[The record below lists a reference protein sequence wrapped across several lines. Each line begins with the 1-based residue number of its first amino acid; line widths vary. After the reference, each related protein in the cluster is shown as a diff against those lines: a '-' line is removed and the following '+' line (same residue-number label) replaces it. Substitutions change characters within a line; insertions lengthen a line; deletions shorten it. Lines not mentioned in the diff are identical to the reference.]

1 MEKLINQKKS
11 GQSLVEMVVAVS
23 ISALIIVALLI
34 GAVIGTRNVQFS
46 RNQSRAME
54 LNRELSEWLRAEKKS
69 GWSRLWSYGSGGEG
83 ITYCF
88 SDLSFGQASSC
99 SALDLEGIKIDGK
112 FFREGVLKQ
121 EGVDKLKITITTSWQ
136 DPMGEH
142 NETIT
147 TYLTKY

>member
-1 MEKLINQKKS
+1 MVKLINQKKT
-11 GQSLVEMVVAVS
+11 GQSLVELVVAVS

-34 GAVIGTRNVQFS
+34 GAVVGVRNVQFS

-54 LNRELSEWLRAEKKS
+54 LNREASEWLRTERKL
-69 GWSRLWSYGSGGEG
+69 GWSQLWAWGSTSGT
-83 ITYCF
+83 TYCF
-88 SDLSFGQASSC
+88 EDLNFNKSGDC
-99 SALDLEGIKIDGK
+99 GNDDLIDSK
-112 FFREGVLKQ
+112 FRRQGVLKQ
-121 EGVDKLKITITTSWQ
+121 SGSDKLEITITTSWQ

>member
-1 MEKLINQKKS
+1 MAKLINQKEA

-54 LNRELSEWLRAEKKS
+54 LNREASEWLRTEKKLS
-69 GWSRLWSYGSGGEG
+69 WSQLWGRGSGDGV
-83 ITYCF
+83 TYCF
-88 SDLSFGQASSC
+88 SDLEFIVGSC
-99 SALDLEGIKIDGK
+99 DSGDPGDLIDSK
-112 FFREGVLKQ
+112 FVRQGVLEQ
-121 EGVDKLKITITTSWQ
+121 SEDDKLEITITTSWQ